1 MKQSL
6 CYSADFETTTDP
18 NDCRVWAYGLCNIEN
33 PNEFMYGNTIEG
45 FLDWC
50 QGKENYTLY
59 FFNLRFDSEF
69 ILSYLGQ
76 HGYSFIEEKTEK
88 ADFTYT
94 TLISD
99 TGDMYCLEIYFKVG
113 KHRVNKV
120 TIYDA
125 MKIFPNFSVEKLA
138 ISFGLPIRK
147 GKLDYHKYR
156 APGHE
161 LDEEEVAYLKNDVEI
176 VARAL
181 KQMFEKG
188 LTKMTL
194 ASDALTYY
202 KTTIPNFRQL
212 FPKLDDEEDKIA
224 RAAYRGGFTYLSDKY
239 IETQLGAGVTLDV
252 NSLYP
257 SILRYELLPYGWPKW
272 FDGEYQEDLF
282 YPLYIQ
288 SLTCKF
294 EIKPDKIPSI
304 QIKNSLSFI
313 PNEYLT
319 SSNDEQVELT
329 LTSVDLKLF
338 LDHYNVT
345 DLVYHGGLKFRAQNG
360 MFDAYVDKWI
370 ADKIQATKD
379 GNKGLRQIAKLMLN
393 SLYGKFG
400 LSSKGDRKIPIVDE
414 KGVVTY
420 RMVMG
425 KKRETIYCPV
435 AAFVT
440 SYGRNKTIR
449 SSQFIR
455 DWSTKNK
462 GYDAYVYS
470 DTDSIKGLLTPD
482 DLEQIKDKIH
492 IDKYE
497 LGYWDKEEDFDGIKC
512 IRQKCYVTFS
522 EGRFHPTVSGLPKYL
537 CPIINFDN
545 FKRGFTTK
553 GLTIED
559 LRNMA
564 RANGASEEEIEE
576 VHYKTTYL
584 HAAGGVILKDTDF
597 TII

>member
-6 CYSADFETTTDP
+6 CYAADFETTTDP

-33 PNEFMYGNTIEG
+33 PNEFMYGNTLEG
-45 FLDWC
+45 FIDWC
-50 QGKENYTLY
+50 KGKENYTLY
-59 FFNLRFDSEF
+59 FHNLRFDSEY
-69 ILSYLGQ
+69 ILSYLGT
-76 HGYSFIEEKTEK
+76 HGYSYIDDVKDK
-88 ADFTYT
+88 ADYTYT
-94 TLISD
+94 ALISD
-99 TGDMYCLEIYFKVG
+99 TGEIYSLEIYFEVK
-113 KHRVNKV
+113 KNKTNKV
-120 TIYDA
+120 KILDS
-125 MKIFPNFSVEKLA
+125 MKIFPNFSVEKIA
-138 ISFGLPIRK
+138 NSFDLPIKK
-147 GKLDYHKYR
+147 GKLDYDKYR
-156 APGHE
+156 GPGHE
-161 LDEEEVAYLKNDVEI
+161 LEEYEVAYLKNDVEI

-181 KQMFEKG
+181 KQMFGNG

-194 ASDALTYY
+194 ASDALSYY
-202 KTTIPNFRQL
+202 KTTIFNFRQV
-212 FPKLDDEEDKIA
+212 FPQLSDEEDRIA

-239 IETQLGAGVTLDV
+239 IEKELGAGVTLDV

-257 SILRYELLPYGWPKW
+257 SIMRYEVLPYGWPKA
-272 FDGEYQEDLF
+272 FEGKYEEDSL
-282 YPLYIQ
+282 YPLYVQ

-294 EIKPDKIPSI
+294 KVKPDKIPTI

-319 SSNDEQVELT
+319 SSNDEQVNLT

-338 LDHYNVT
+338 LDHYDVT
-345 DLVYHGGLKFRAQNG
+345 DLHYHGGLKFKGKQG
-360 MFDAYVDKWI
+360 LFDDYVDKWI
-370 ADKIQATKD
+370 NEKIQADKEH
-379 GNKGLRQIAKLMLN
+379 NKGQRQIAKLMLN

-400 LSSKGDRKIPIVDE
+400 LSSRADRKVP
-414 KGVVTY
+414 VVSEDGTVSY
-420 RMVMG
+420 RMIVG
-425 KKRETIYCPV
+425 DKRETIYCPL

-455 DWSTKNK
+455 EWSIKNK

-470 DTDSIKGLLTPD
+470 DTDSMKVLLLRD
-482 DLEQIKDKIH
+482 ELDEIKDIVH

-497 LGYWDKEEDFDGIKC
+497 LGYWDIEEDFDGIKC

-537 CPIINFDN
+537 APIINFTN

-553 GLTIED
+553 GLTIND
-559 LRNMA
+559 LRQMA
-564 RANGASEEEIEE
+564 RDNGATDEE
-576 VHYKTTYL
+576 VEDVRFKTTFL
-584 HAAGGVILKDTDF
+584 HAPGGVILKSTDF